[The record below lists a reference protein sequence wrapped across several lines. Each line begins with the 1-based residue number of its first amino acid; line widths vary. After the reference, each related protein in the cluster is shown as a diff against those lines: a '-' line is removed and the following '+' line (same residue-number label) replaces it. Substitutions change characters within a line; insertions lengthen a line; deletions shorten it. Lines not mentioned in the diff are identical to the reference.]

1 MNIGIVGKF
10 DFHLEC
16 IPFLLEIFKDD
27 TVNIY
32 VNCNKYGWLD
42 YCKTLHNNINIFL
55 NQYGNILQNNNKIIK
70 LTSNDDCLDNEK
82 VISILHLNSK
92 NLKCKSSNYIS
103 MTPYI
108 KGKNILYTFPIFN
121 PTISNT
127 LDKVVTFVGYY
138 LNNNFDKD
146 TLHFIDKNS
155 NYHFNFIIW
164 GEMHLPNNYSNIRG
178 FKNVSVY
185 NDISTFQL
193 IEIIN
198 SSKFMM
204 SKKYINFDRFS
215 GQLGLAVSF
224 EKPLIIDS
232 KTQKAYQLPG
242 FSFNDNYLE
251 LDTLDNISDKE
262 YYRKIKE
269 IKKFKK
275 EGLENNINILK
286 ETIQN
291 V

>member
-1 MNIGIVGKF
+1 MKIGIVGKF

-42 YCKTLHNNINIFL
+42 YCKTLHTDINIFL
-55 NQYGNILQNNNKIIK
+55 NQFNNILQNNDKIIK
-70 LTSNDDCLDNEK
+70 LTSNDNCLDNEK
-82 VISILHLNSK
+82 VISILHLNLK
-92 NLKCKSSNYIS
+92 ELKCKSSNYIS

-108 KGKNILYTFPIFN
+108 SGDKIFYTFPIFN
-121 PTISNT
+121 PTISYC

-138 LNNNFDKD
+138 LNSNFDKD
-146 TLHFIDKNS
+146 TINFIKQNS

-164 GEMHLPNNYSNIRG
+164 AEMHLPNNYSNIRSL
-178 FKNVSVY
+178 KNVSVY
-185 NDISTFQL
+185 NGISTLKL

-198 SSKFMM
+198 SSKFIM

-215 GQLGLAVSF
+215 GQLGLAISF

-242 FSFNDNYLE
+242 FSFDKNYSE
-251 LDTLDNISDKE
+251 LYSLDSITDKE
-262 YYRKIKE
+262 YNIKIKE
-269 IKKFKK
+269 IQEFKK
-275 EGLENNINILK
+275 KGLENNINIFK
-286 ETIQN
+286 EIT
-291 V
+291 